1 MPETN
6 LSRDVN
12 EMLYG
17 NSQKIREKKE
27 KQISDFVKEHQSAPK
42 QRTDEW
48 FLMRNNVIGAS
59 ELAALVGM
67 SPYQNF
73 DGLSRKKRSK
83 SNSSYSNPSCWWG
96 TIFEDVAVK
105 YAESEFSEKIS
116 GTNICVKPPECSEL
130 HGKHVVSPDGYG
142 IVDFV
147 QHNDNWYILRKR
159 DRVKINGRIM
169 PMAVLFEFKC
179 PHRRHPKGFVPKHYL
194 PQVWAGLDIS
204 PFTNLACFARW

>member
-73 DGLSRKKRSK
+73 DG
-83 SNSSYSNPSCWWG
+83 
-96 TIFEDVAVK
+96 
-105 YAESEFSEKIS
+105 
-116 GTNICVKPPECSEL
+116 
-130 HGKHVVSPDGYG
+130 
-142 IVDFV
+142 
-147 QHNDNWYILRKR
+147 
-159 DRVKINGRIM
+159 
-169 PMAVLFEFKC
+169 
-179 PHRRHPKGFVPKHYL
+179 
-194 PQVWAGLDIS
+194 
-204 PFTNLACFARW
+204 